1 MEIESGGMIMAWQEK
16 REAEI
21 QLLCFKFRAGGVL
34 SHRFL
39 NLCDRCC
46 VFSVWPFELGVHGKA
61 AITGNVFAAGST
73 VKETDRSRFNK

>member
-61 AITGNVFAAGST
+61 AITG
-73 VKETDRSRFNK
+73 KCICSRKHCKGNRQE